1 MSLIKSPLRKWPRT
15 ADPKS
20 SVPAEPIVLTVHE
33 DESRCGDIQCDGTV
47 HVSGHVEGDIHAL
60 RIVVSEIG
68 SVDGAIAARTVH
80 ADGTVNGP
88 IVGGRVTL
96 GPTARIKGNIAYDA
110 LNIATGASVSGF
122 FQDRARRD
130 IAPFRALRLDIVPPL
145 PFKKARAACR
155 KSRRIAAPAIPEPK
169 AESRPVSMKAVWD
182 AYEKT

>member
-1 MSLIKSPLRKWPRT
+1 MIKTPLMKWPR
-15 ADPKS
+15 A
-20 SVPAEPIVLTVHE
+20 AEPKPAAPTEPTVLTILE
-33 DESRCGDIQCDGTV
+33 DDSRCGDIQCDGTV
-47 HVSGHVEGDIHAL
+47 HVSGYVEGDIHAL
-60 RIVVSEIG
+60 RIVVGETG
-68 SVDGAIAARTVH
+68 TVDGALAARTVH

-130 IAPFRALRLDIVPPL
+130 IAPFRALRLDVVPPL

-155 KSRRIAAPAIPEPK
+155 KTRQIAAPKISEPK
-169 AESRPVSMKAVWD
+169 ADSRPVSMKAVWD